1 MPDRMILLAE
11 DLEDDILLI
20 RRAFAAAKISTPL
33 FVVRDGEEATAYVSG
48 TGKYSNRA
56 EYTLPHLILLDLK
69 MPRMDGFEFLRW
81 IRQHPQLKAIPVIVL
96 TSSEDIYDVNR
107 AYELGANSFLVKP
120 LEFINYPSLV
130 NTLGKFWLK
139 ESVSPKL
146 DRPPKPKQT
155 ESSSGAV

>member
-1 MPDRMILLAE
+1 MILLAE

-56 EYTLPHLILLDLK
+56 EYPLPHLILLDLK

-139 ESVSPKL
+139 ESVSPNL
-146 DRPPKPKQT
+146 GRPPKPKQT